1 MVLREGVHNY
11 IQLLIDQI
19 STMSFIDTEIEHLL
33 FLFLSLLFLGFPK
46 TPNMEV
52 QCVTEVGNHL

>member
-1 MVLREGVHNY
+1 
-11 IQLLIDQI
+11 
-19 STMSFIDTEIEHLL
+19 MSFIDTEIEHLL